1 MARSFGL
8 KLEVFVLIGKA
19 QFIDKV
25 WLHDFHIVVL
35 FDVDLA
41 LSRRRFYFHP
51 RHMALEIDHVCL
63 LQSTLV
69 TLHLL
74 RVVFAGVGH
83 HAVGFEVG
91 NRATS

>member
-1 MARSFGL
+1 MARGFGL
-8 KLEVFVLIGKA
+8 KFEVFVFIGKA

-35 FDVDLA
+35 FDVYLA
-41 LSRRRFYFHP
+41 LSGRRFYFHP
-51 RHMALEIDHVCL
+51 RHMAFEIDHVCL

-91 NRATS
+91 NRAAS